1 MYEVQ
6 SKLRNDDLREGWRP
20 YPEGYTV
27 LAEAMA
33 GMGYEAEVNPHL
45 RLFPDWKN
53 ASKRALTSGKRFA
66 QPTPINRPHSQS
78 G

>member
-45 RLFPDWKN
+45 MHRVVQKVDRVVAMMPELDTDYHPKETTDED
-53 ASKRALTSGKRFA
+53 AS
-66 QPTPINRPHSQS
+66 
-78 G
+78 